1 MQDFRK
7 SLHSKPFSTILFPM
21 NTHLSNILDNT
32 GRALG
37 AIGDHVRGINAAG
50 GRNAPLVL
58 LALTPAVLAA
68 FAVTE
73 IGAWA
78 IGELRRQARLR
89 EKRPASPSLRGTPTP
104 SDLEDLWTADPRT
117 LETRLRLGSR
127 LADLDP
133 TLDHTIA
140 RRTLRNGKTVFRS
153 NPGGIKRWLSDR
165 RVAVPYTTV
174 MHYKK
179 TAQRLRCLLSLDDRI
194 PLEWVMDGIPGDR
207 SLPTD
212 LAAPCATARRRLA
225 ALLRENRSLASL
237 VRTVESKLGIAR
249 LVAVRKVSGRRH
261 ARCGNMGKSKSF
273 SEISHERTANAT
285 LARTEATKAAI
296 QRVLEAKNL
305 AGPALHLQNRLRH
318 WLATLARP
326 RP

>member
-1 MQDFRK
+1 
-7 SLHSKPFSTILFPM
+7 M
-21 NTHLSNILDNT
+21 NPHLSNVLDNT
-32 GRALG
+32 GRTLG
-37 AIGDHVRGINAAG
+37 AIGDHVRNINAAG

-104 SDLEDLWTADPRT
+104 ADLEDLWSADPRT

-140 RRTLRNGKTVFRS
+140 RRTLRNGKTVIRA

-165 RVAVPYTTV
+165 RVAVPYSTV
-174 MHYKK
+174 MRYKK
-179 TAQRLRCLLSLDDRI
+179 LAQRLRILLSLDDRI
-194 PLEWVMDGIPGDR
+194 PLEWVMDGLPGDR
-207 SLPTD
+207 SLPVGLD
-212 LAAPCATARRRLA
+212 AAFGNARRRLSV
-225 ALLRENRSLASL
+225 LLRENRSLASL
-237 VRTVESKLGIAR
+237 VRTVEGKLGIMR
-249 LVAVRKVSGRRH
+249 LVAVRKAPARR
-261 ARCGNMGKSKSF
+261 RTGCGKPLKTKVF
-273 SEISHERTANAT
+273 SEISYERMANAT
-285 LARTEATKAAI
+285 PARTEATKEAI
-296 QRVLEAKNL
+296 RRVLEAKNL
-305 AGPALHLQNRLRH
+305 AGSALHLQNRLWH
-318 WLATLARP
+318 WVSTLAPP
-326 RP
+326 RG

>member
-1 MQDFRK
+1 
-7 SLHSKPFSTILFPM
+7 M
-21 NTHLSNILDNT
+21 NTHLSNVLDNT

-78 IGELRRQARLR
+78 IGELRRQARLH

-104 SDLEDLWTADPRT
+104 ADLEDLWTDDPRT

-133 TLDHTIA
+133 TLDHTII

-165 RVAVPYTTV
+165 RVAIPYSTI
-174 MHYKK
+174 MRYKK
-179 TAQRLRCLLSLDDRI
+179 LAQRLRLLLSLDDRI
-194 PLEWVMDGIPGDR
+194 PLEWVMDGIPSDR
-207 SLPTD
+207 SLSSGLD
-212 LAAPCATARRRLA
+212 VAFGTARHRLA
-225 ALLRENRSLASL
+225 TLLRGNRSLASL
-237 VRTVESKLGIAR
+237 VRTVETKLGITR
-249 LVAVRKVSGRRH
+249 LVAVRKAPSRRQKG
-261 ARCGNMGKSKSF
+261 CGKPLKTKGF
-273 SEISHERTANAT
+273 SEILHERTANAT
-285 LARTEATKAAI
+285 PERTEATKEAI
-296 QRVLEAKNL
+296 RRVLEAKNL
-305 AGPALHLQNRLRH
+305 AGPALHLQNRLKH
-318 WLATLARP
+318 WLSTLAPP
-326 RP
+326 RG